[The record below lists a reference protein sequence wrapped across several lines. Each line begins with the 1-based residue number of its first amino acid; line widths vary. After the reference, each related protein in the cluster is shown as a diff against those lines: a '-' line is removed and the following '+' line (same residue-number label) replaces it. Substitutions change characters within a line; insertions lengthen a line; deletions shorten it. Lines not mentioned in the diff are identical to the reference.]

1 MASALGLL
9 GRAHAVNFLLDDTFS
24 IATEGRSPRKLAV
37 LDAAITLFAE
47 KGYDGVSVR
56 DIGDRLDQS
65 GPSIY
70 RHYGSKEELLADAVA
85 VVIIPMID
93 ALREI
98 ASSPAPASE
107 RLERAIWFHAS
118 FALRHRVYLRVY
130 YRDAR
135 HLSEAAR
142 RVHRRRADTYRD
154 LWTRLMTE
162 SGVAEDDDEALVLYG
177 LLMAMLNVGTP
188 SASRLGET
196 ELLDLVAARAAAMLA
211 EE

>member
-1 MASALGLL
+1 MD
-9 GRAHAVNFLLDDTFS
+9 NTFS

-47 KGYDGVSVR
+47 KGYDSVSVR
-56 DIGDRLDQS
+56 DIGDLLDQT

-93 ALREI
+93 ALRKI
-98 ASSPAPASE
+98 ANSPAPASD
-107 RLERAIWFHAS
+107 RLEEAILFHAS

-130 YRDAR
+130 YRDSR
-135 HLSEAAR
+135 HLSETAR
-142 RVHRRRADTYRD
+142 RVHRRRAGTYRG
-154 LWTRLMTE
+154 LWTRLLIE
-162 SGVAEDDDEALVLYG
+162 SGAAESDDEAIVLYEM
-177 LLMAMLNVGTP
+177 LMAMLNVGTP
-188 SASRLGET
+188 KTSRLGDA

-211 EE
+211 GE

>member
-1 MASALGLL
+1 MSSVVD
-9 GRAHAVNFLLDDTFS
+9 HTVS

-47 KGYDGVSVR
+47 KGYDSVSVR
-56 DIGDRLDQS
+56 DIGEILDQT

-93 ALREI
+93 ALRQI
-98 ASSPAPASE
+98 ATSSEHASE
-107 RLERAIWFHAS
+107 RLEQAIWFHAS

-130 YRDAR
+130 YRDSR
-135 HLSEAAR
+135 HLSEDAR
-142 RVHRRRADTYRD
+142 RVHRRRADTYRG
-154 LWTRLMTE
+154 LWTQLMTE
-162 SGVAEDDDEALVLYG
+162 SGVADNEDEAVVLYG
-177 LLMAMLNVGTP
+177 MLMAMLNVGTP
-188 SASRLGET
+188 STSRLDDP

-211 EE
+211 GE

>member
-1 MASALGLL
+1 VSS
-9 GRAHAVNFLLDDTFS
+9 VVDNTIS

-47 KGYDGVSVR
+47 KGYDSVSVR
-56 DIGDRLDQS
+56 DIGELLDQT

-70 RHYGSKEELLADAVA
+70 RHYGSKDELLADAVT
-85 VVIIPMID
+85 VVILPMID
-93 ALREI
+93 ALRQI
-98 ASSPAPASE
+98 VNSPAPASE

-142 RVHRRRADTYRD
+142 RVHRRRAGTYRG
-154 LWTRLMTE
+154 LWVQLMIE
-162 SGVAEDDDEALVLYG
+162 SGVAQGDDEAVALYG

-188 SASRLGET
+188 SASRLGDA

-211 EE
+211 GE

>member
-1 MASALGLL
+1 MSSLADG
-9 GRAHAVNFLLDDTFS
+9 TFS

-56 DIGDRLDQS
+56 DIGDLLDQT

-70 RHYGSKEELLADAVA
+70 RHYASKEELLADAVA
-85 VVIIPMID
+85 VVITPMIEAMRKIVD
-93 ALREI
+93 SEG
-98 ASSPAPASE
+98 PAGE

-130 YRDAR
+130 YRDSR
-135 HLSEAAR
+135 HLSSAAWR
-142 RVHRRRADTYRD
+142 IHRRRANTYRG
-154 LWTRLMTE
+154 LWTGLMLE
-162 SGVAEDDDEALVLYG
+162 AGVAESEDEVIVIYE

-188 SASRLGET
+188 RSSGLDEAEM
-196 ELLDLVAARAAAMLA
+196 LDLLVTRAAAMLA
-211 EE
+211 GE

>member
-1 MASALGLL
+1 
-9 GRAHAVNFLLDDTFS
+9 VNSFLDNTVS

-47 KGYDGVSVR
+47 KGYDSVSVR
-56 DIGDRLDQS
+56 DIGEILDQT

-85 VVIIPMID
+85 VVITPMID
-93 ALREI
+93 ALRQI
-98 ASSPAPASE
+98 ATSSEHASE

-130 YRDAR
+130 YRDSR
-135 HLSEAAR
+135 HLSEDAR
-142 RVHRRRADTYRD
+142 RVHRRRADTYRG
-154 LWTRLMTE
+154 LWTQLMTE
-162 SGVAEDDDEALVLYG
+162 SGVADNEDEAVVLYG
-177 LLMAMLNVGTP
+177 MLMAMLNVGTP
-188 SASRLGET
+188 STSRLDDP

-211 EE
+211 GE

>member
-1 MASALGLL
+1 VSPLADS
-9 GRAHAVNFLLDDTFS
+9 TFS

-37 LDAAITLFAE
+37 LDAAISLFAE
-47 KGYDGVSVR
+47 RGYDGVSVR
-56 DIGDRLDQS
+56 DIGKVLGQT

-70 RHYGSKEELLADAVA
+70 RHYGSKDELLADAVA
-85 VVIIPMID
+85 VVVIPMIE

-98 ASSPAPASE
+98 ADSPAPPAD
-107 RLERAIWFHAS
+107 RLRQAISFHAT

-142 RVHRRRADTYRD
+142 RVHRRRADTYRG
-154 LWTRLMTE
+154 LWTRLMIE
-162 SGVAEDDDEALVLYG
+162 SGAATGEDEARVLYG

-188 SASRLGET
+188 NASALGDA
-196 ELLDLVAARAAAMLA
+196 ELLELVTARATAMLTGG
-211 EE
+211 

>member
-9 GRAHAVNFLLDDTFS
+9 GRAHAVNYLLDETFS
-24 IATEGRSPRKLAV
+24 VATEGRSPRKLAV

-47 KGYDGVSVR
+47 KGYDSVSVR
-56 DIGDRLDQS
+56 DIGDLLDQS

-85 VVIIPMID
+85 IVIIPMID

-98 ASSPAPASE
+98 AGSPAPASE
-107 RLERAIWFHAS
+107 RLERATWFHAS

-135 HLSEAAR
+135 HLSEDAR

-211 EE
+211 GE